1 MRAVAQHPHTD
12 LVLQLVVP
20 MVYLLLQVLMVL
32 VLQPHIQMEQ
42 AAQLQGMDLVLQL
55 VALMVP
61 HIQVVRTVLDRVP
74 AIQTHTVHHRVT
86 DQVDTVHH
94 RLKTATQS
102 FIAKPLAFSVLL
114 SLPLD

>member
-42 AAQLQGMDLVLQL
+42 AAQLQGMDLDLQL
-55 VALMVP
+55 VVLMVP
-61 HIQVVRTVLDRVP
+61 HIQVVRTVQDRVQ

-102 FIAKPLAFSVLL
+102 FIAKPLAFSILL